1 MFPPH
6 TFLSC
11 SSVDPPWPAASFR
24 RKSPVWVLHRLQCL
38 LGMST
43 CSSMGSSMGC
53 SVDICFG
60 VIFHGLQAGDL
71 LHHGLQGGL
80 CSGPWST
87 SSPPPFTSVLAP
99 WLSLTFFPS
108 LLTAMQHLCP
118 LLNTVS
124 LRCSPLGWG
133 TQPGHLQPM
142 HLFMWAL
149 TTVLSFK
156 RTCHTLFTYFSLGN
170 VSILQ
175 RNLTLKENLFT
186 CPKLVPK
193 SYDRVL
199 FMRFKWDW

>member
-1 MFPPH
+1 MFSPH

-99 WLSLTFFPS
+99 WLSHFFS
-108 LLTAMQHLCP
+108 LTAHCHAAFMSFIKYSFLEVQPPWLRDTAWAPAANAPVYVGFNHGIVFQ
-118 LLNTVS
+118 TYVS
-124 LRCSPLGWG
+124 YPV
-133 TQPGHLQPM
+133 
-142 HLFMWAL
+142 HLF
-149 TTVLSFK
+149 
-156 RTCHTLFTYFSLGN
+156 
-170 VSILQ
+170 
-175 RNLTLKENLFT
+175 
-186 CPKLVPK
+186 
-193 SYDRVL
+193 
-199 FMRFKWDW
+199 